1 MLSIELQLVLH
12 PEIIDEFLTK
22 VAPQELPST
31 RSFEGN
37 DGLALYQDK
46 ADPRRI
52 TLQMRWRTLESFDEY
67 LRWRTETGMIARIYQ
82 MSAQPPR
89 WVIREETL
97 RL

>member
-12 PEIIDEFLTK
+12 PEIIDEFLTGI
-22 VAPQELPST
+22 APQELPAT

-46 ADPRRI
+46 ADPRRVS
-52 TLQMRWRTLESFDEY
+52 LQMRWRTLEDFDRY
-67 LRWRTETGMIARIYQ
+67 LQWRTETGMIARIYQ
-82 MSAQPPR
+82 MSAKPPQ
-89 WVIREETL
+89 WAIRNETL